1 MLNTLCI
8 FIIGPNYEPF
18 AGISSDLFIVRLEQI
33 LGEQILRIVQV
44 SSRFWKCIDFF
55 ALAVLKSF

>member
-8 FIIGPNYEPF
+8 FIIGANYELF

-44 SSRFWKCIDFF
+44 SSRF
-55 ALAVLKSF
+55 